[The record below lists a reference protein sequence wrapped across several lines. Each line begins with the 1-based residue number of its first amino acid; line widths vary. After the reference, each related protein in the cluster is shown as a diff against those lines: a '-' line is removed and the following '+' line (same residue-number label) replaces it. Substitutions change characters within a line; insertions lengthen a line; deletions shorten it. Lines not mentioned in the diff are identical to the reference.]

1 MLATERRLSAV
12 IDSTS
17 TDAVNVP
24 SNETFR
30 LLLTNS
36 LRKADR
42 FPRKL
47 DMESGYIITTA
58 SPEHLEVLSD
68 IELAAA
74 TMFEGYVPASV
85 PQVSTP
91 QPKFQ
96 SARSEG
102 TLWVALSGATPVG
115 FALVEMLAEDLPHL
129 EEIDV
134 TPTHGRR
141 GLGTALVHTVLEWVK
156 RAGHQQITLTTFRNV
171 PWNMPF
177 YSRLGFVE
185 IPTHELRPEL
195 ETVVRDEA
203 GRGLDRD
210 QRVVMRYLVN
220 VVQRTIAGGH
230 DARLGSERHC

>member
-1 MLATERRLSAV
+1 
-12 IDSTS
+12 
-17 TDAVNVP
+17 
-24 SNETFR
+24 
-30 LLLTNS
+30 
-36 LRKADR
+36 
-42 FPRKL
+42 
-47 DMESGYIITTA
+47 MESGYTITTA
-58 SPEHLEVLSD
+58 TPEHLEALSD
-68 IELAAA
+68 IESAAA

-91 QPKFQ
+91 QSKFHGAQ
-96 SARSEG
+96 RKG
-102 TLWVALSGATPVG
+102 ILWVALSGATPVG
-115 FALVEMLAEDLPHL
+115 FALVEMLAKDLPHL

-185 IPTHELRPEL
+185 IPPHKLRPEL
-195 ETVVRDEA
+195 ETVVQDEA

-220 VVQRTIAGGH
+220 AVKH
-230 DARLGSERHC
+230 RLCVLV

>member
-1 MLATERRLSAV
+1 
-12 IDSTS
+12 
-17 TDAVNVP
+17 
-24 SNETFR
+24 
-30 LLLTNS
+30 
-36 LRKADR
+36 
-42 FPRKL
+42 
-47 DMESGYIITTA
+47 MESGYTITTA
-58 SPEHLEVLSD
+58 TAEHLEVLSE

-85 PQVSTP
+85 PLVSTP
-91 QPKFQ
+91 QSKFQ
-96 SARSEG
+96 RVQREG

-115 FALVEMLAEDLPHL
+115 FALVEMLAQDLPHL

-141 GLGTALVHTVLEWVK
+141 GLGTALVHTVLEWAK
-156 RAGHQQITLTTFRNV
+156 RAGHQQMTLTTFRNV

-203 GRGLDRD
+203 DRGLDRD

-220 VVQRTIAGGH
+220 VIQPTIAVRSGP
-230 DARLGSERHC
+230 RLRSETIAE

>member
-1 MLATERRLSAV
+1 
-12 IDSTS
+12 
-17 TDAVNVP
+17 
-24 SNETFR
+24 
-30 LLLTNS
+30 
-36 LRKADR
+36 
-42 FPRKL
+42 
-47 DMESGYIITTA
+47 MESGYTITTA
-58 SPEHLEVLSD
+58 TAEHLEVLSE

-85 PQVSTP
+85 PLVSTP
-91 QPKFQ
+91 QSKFQ
-96 SARSEG
+96 GAQRKG
-102 TLWVALSGATPVG
+102 LLWVALYGENPVG

-156 RAGHQQITLTTFRNV
+156 RAGHQQLTLTTFRNV

-185 IPTHELRPEL
+185 IPTHELRLEL
-195 ETVVRDEA
+195 EAVVQDEA
-203 GRGLDRD
+203 DRGLDRD

-220 VVQRTIAGGH
+220 VIQPAIAIRN
-230 DARLGSERHC
+230 DPRLRSDHIAE

>member
-1 MLATERRLSAV
+1 
-12 IDSTS
+12 
-17 TDAVNVP
+17 
-24 SNETFR
+24 
-30 LLLTNS
+30 
-36 LRKADR
+36 
-42 FPRKL
+42 
-47 DMESGYIITTA
+47 MESGYTITTA
-58 SPEHLEVLSD
+58 SPEHVEALSD

-85 PQVSTP
+85 PLVSTP
-91 QPKFQ
+91 QSKFQ
-96 SARSEG
+96 SAQREG

-141 GLGTALVHTVLEWVK
+141 GLGTALVHTVLEWAK
-156 RAGHQQITLTTFRNV
+156 RAGHQQMTLTTFRNV

-185 IPTHELRPEL
+185 IPTHELRQEL

-203 GRGLDRD
+203 DRGLDCD
-210 QRVVMRYLVN
+210 QRVVMRYPVN
-220 VVQRTIAGGH
+220 VIQPTIAVRSGP
-230 DARLGSERHC
+230 RLRSETIAE